1 MAKFSSTKKDT
12 NLPAALRATGHEPR
26 LSILAPGIRVV
37 GEVETDGVIKIEG
50 QVEGSV
56 RADGQ
61 VLVAKGGIVRG
72 DIATR
77 QAVIAGEVH
86 GCIFADERVELQP
99 GSVIDG
105 DITAPRIAVE
115 EGGQVN
121 GHIRMANPQALAKR
135 QLGDIRPDDKGKL
148 PPASGREQPI
158 GAAKS
163 SDASHEKPAHS
174 GSPHPPSLAGGPS

>member
-1 MAKFSSTKKDT
+1 MAKFSSPKKDAS
-12 NLPAALRATGHEPR
+12 LPAALRGSGHEPK

-61 VLVAKGGIVRG
+61 VLVAKGGVVRG

-86 GCIFADERVELQP
+86 GGIFADERVELQP
-99 GSVIDG
+99 TSVIDG

-135 QLGDIRPDDKGKL
+135 QLGEQHSDATGQPV
-148 PPASGREQPI
+148 PAARREQPI
-158 GAAKS
+158 NSAES
-163 SDASHEKPAHS
+163 SKPSDPKHAHS
-174 GSPHPPSLAGGPS
+174 GSPPPT